1 MYTSIRVAILVVF
14 FNVGAYAQSGLG
26 SITGTVTDSSEAR
39 LPGATVRLVQLST
52 NTERVTLTN
61 EAGLFNIPSLVA
73 SDYSLTVELPGFR
86 QKKLANLT
94 LNAFQNLAL
103 GMIVLEVEGAPG
115 TTIDITTEAPL
126 IQTENGIR
134 ATSIQ
139 STQVTEMPA
148 QGRNWTTLLKIIP
161 GATAVS
167 SQGIVGRELDST
179 GYNDFRVNG
188 KDGRQTQMNLDGGSN
203 VDHGSDTKTTVTPSL
218 ESIQEVSVLTNNF
231 QAEYGIRAGVVVNVV
246 TKSGSNNWH
255 ATAWDYLRNE
265 ILNANSA
272 DSNFFG
278 VPRPK
283 YRYNYFGGNLGG
295 PIKRDKLF
303 FFFNQEQT
311 KVFNPLTVEQARV
324 PTALERVGDFSQTF
338 NPDGTRPAIYMPG
351 TQAAGSPVPVPGMKI
366 PANLLSPLGL
376 AIANTYPEP
385 NYAGN
390 NGINYLNTLPNNDR
404 RWLNVG
410 RVDWNLDD
418 RTRAY
423 VRYSQDVQRLRNRAP
438 GSVGSLPFN
447 LTGWNRTDVALTANV
462 TRIFSPTLVNETMVN
477 YQKMTSMTLCRWQP
491 IPTSWTAQR

>member
-126 IQTENGIR
+126 IQTE
-134 ATSIQ
+134 
-139 STQVTEMPA
+139 
-148 QGRNWTTLLKIIP
+148 
-161 GATAVS
+161 
-167 SQGIVGRELDST
+167 
-179 GYNDFRVNG
+179 
-188 KDGRQTQMNLDGGSN
+188 
-203 VDHGSDTKTTVTPSL
+203 
-218 ESIQEVSVLTNNF
+218 SVLTTNF

-246 TKSGSNNWH
+246 TRSGSNNWH

-410 RVDWNLDD
+410 RVDWNLDA

-491 IPTSWTAQR
+491 IPTSWT